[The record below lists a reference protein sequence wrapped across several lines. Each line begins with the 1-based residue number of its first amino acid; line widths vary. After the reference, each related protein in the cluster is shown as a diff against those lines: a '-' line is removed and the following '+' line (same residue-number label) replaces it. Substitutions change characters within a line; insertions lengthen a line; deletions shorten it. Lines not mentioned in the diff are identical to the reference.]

1 MDVHRLLERE
11 EEFSLRV
18 GPDEH
23 GLRLDR
29 LLANRLPFASRTAI
43 AGWIRAGRARVD
55 GVAATRASAH
65 AQLGQH
71 VELTIEKR
79 PRDTAEAVDDLLA
92 LPVLAR
98 GEGWL
103 AVEKPAGVPSHPT
116 GSTVKRTLLTALTL
130 AYAGESDP
138 GGPWLPHRLDRATS
152 GLVLV
157 ALTRRAQ
164 AQLSA
169 AFARGAVRRFYAAC
183 VRGDASGLFASAGL
197 ALEVRLPIA
206 RASVAPPRFRVDPT
220 GISAHTRVRLERAE
234 PDASELE
241 LEPVTGRQHQLRVH
255 LAHLGHAI
263 VGDPLY
269 DASALPGER
278 MQLHARALELP
289 AGAVGNAAA
298 LQLATEPP
306 SFSSVA
312 ARFMR

>member
-1 MDVHRLLERE
+1 MDVRRLLEPE
-11 EEFSLRV
+11 EEFELRV
-18 GPDEH
+18 QADEQ

-29 LLANRLPFASRTAI
+29 LLANRLPFASRTTI

-55 GVAATRASAH
+55 GVLATRASAQ
-65 AQLGQH
+65 ALVGQR

-79 PRDTAEAVDDLLA
+79 VRDTHAALDDLLA

-116 GSTVKRTLLTALTL
+116 GNTIKRTLLTALTL
-130 AYAGESDP
+130 SHAGESEP

-157 ALTRRAQ
+157 ALTQRAQ
-164 AQLSA
+164 AALSA
-169 AFARGAVRRFYAAC
+169 AFARGAVRRFYDAR
-183 VRGDASGLFASAGL
+183 VRGDASARLPRDGSVLD
-197 ALEVRLPIA
+197 VRLPIA
-206 RASVAPPRFRVDPT
+206 RASVAPPRFRVDPA
-220 GISAHTRVRLERAE
+220 GVAAHTRVRLLHASAE
-234 PDASELE
+234 SSALE

-263 VGDPLY
+263 IGDPTY
-269 DASALPGER
+269 DPASLSDER

-289 AGAVGNAAA
+289 VGSIGNRVAI
-298 LQLATEPP
+298 QLATEAP
-306 SFSSVA
+306 SFASTSP
-312 ARFMR
+312 RSIR